1 MRAILQCDPVGPCM
15 GYEGDCGDYQ
25 TQFAG
30 VQGAYFFSDGP
41 GEEPTEHEY
50 IDDYVCHAFPDDA
63 YVTDQF
69 FVGLISVAVAL
80 PVDLFL
86 ARAFEIANE
95 GDVPENWIDAPPGK
109 WKLLL
114 GKDMHNGWHLA
125 DPAKPVSDFILW
137 LIGEQAEDFVSSL
150 LMLPVWLLGRLRGRC
165 AAAKPQWGA
174 EQGENEDEKAD
185 QDDAQSSGGG
195 SSHASADAR
204 ADALRK
210 RLYASAG
217 LIGVYVCWTIFSWCA
232 CGQRCVGSLLAR
244 GLGGLTRRNR
254 PVCAVP
260 PTRFIFTYGMLIYKQ
275 LGADAQNEFAKTWGV
290 GYALNNASEWQ
301 DVAITACKAAVL
313 IVILDALRFT
323 KNASWFEEHGACAF
337 CAPARLGVEQ
347 ANIRCASLTP
357 PFLRAV
363 CS

>member
-30 VQGAYFFSDGP
+30 VQGSYIFSDGP
-41 GEEPTEHEY
+41 GEPPVEHEY

-80 PVDLFL
+80 PIDLFL

-95 GDVPENWIDAPPGK
+95 GEVPKNWVDVPPGK

-125 DPAKPVSDFILW
+125 DRAHPVSDFVLW
-137 LIGEQAEDFVSSL
+137 LIGEQAEDFVTSL
-150 LMLPVWLLGRLRGRC
+150 LMLPMWLLGRLRGRG

-174 EQGENEDEKAD
+174 KQDEDGDEAARAVGEQHDDE
-185 QDDAQSSGGG
+185 AQSSGGG
-195 SSHASADAR
+195 SSHASGDAR

-217 LIGVYVCWTIFSWCA
+217 LIGVYLCWTIFSWCVSHAALRQMGHSNGA
-232 CGQRCVGSLLAR
+232 CSQGGMHALPFCSLAACICSHVARAPPACLGCTGSSSRMACSSTSSWAP
-244 GLGGLTRRNR
+244 TRRTSL
-254 PVCAVP
+254 PKPGASA
-260 PTRFIFTYGMLIYKQ
+260 TR
-275 LGADAQNEFAKTWGV
+275 
-290 GYALNNASEWQ
+290 
-301 DVAITACKAAVL
+301 
-313 IVILDALRFT
+313 
-323 KNASWFEEHGACAF
+323 
-337 CAPARLGVEQ
+337 
-347 ANIRCASLTP
+347 
-357 PFLRAV
+357 
-363 CS
+363 